1 YNGIRKV
8 ESSNYLDFL
17 TVMSFVLTV
26 VFGVISLRDNGF
38 VMDLTTVLI
47 GLLAAVS
54 TVLAIYL
61 FVNAYN
67 CGGAYSMVVLIV
79 NIGFWLPILLSGIF
93 LGEEVSAF
101 QLSGI
106 LLMVFIVILVN
117 FRKNKA
123 SQETVSATAGANTG
137 DGKSGGKVNL
147 WLIIAFSAS
156 VFNALISFS
165 GKLIAFYY
173 PDGNHSGFYFL
184 TYLFAFVISLSL
196 WGITSLYKRRPMK
209 ISKPTFLYALAAAV
223 CFGVSFFII
232 ALLPKYVDGST
243 QFTVTLS
250 LSIIASIII
259 GVVFYKEKITA
270 RSVVSFLCCICAIV
284 LQVI

>member
-1 YNGIRKV
+1 
-8 ESSNYLDFL
+8 
-17 TVMSFVLTV
+17 MSFLLTV
-26 VFGVISLRDNGF
+26 VFGVICLQDNGF
-38 VMDLTTVLI
+38 RLDLTTVLT

-54 TVLAIYL
+54 TVVAIYL

-67 CGGAYSMVVLIV
+67 CGGAYSIVVLIV
-79 NIGFWLPILLSGIF
+79 NIGFWLPILLSRIF

-101 QLSGI
+101 QFCGI
-106 LLMVFIVILVN
+106 LLMVFIVILIN
-117 FRKNKA
+117 IRKKKA
-123 SQETVSATAGANTG
+123 PQDTTSGIDGSNTG
-137 DGKSGGKVNL
+137 DKDEGGKANL
-147 WLIIAFSAS
+147 WLVIAFLAS

-196 WGITSLYKRRPMK
+196 WVITSLRKKRPMR
-209 ISKPTFLYALAAAV
+209 ITKPIFLHALAAAV

-250 LSIIASIII
+250 LSIIVSLII

>member
-1 YNGIRKV
+1 MVVLLFCISICCGIGLSIIYNRIRKL
-8 ESSNYLDFL
+8 ESCNYLDFL

-67 CGGAYSMVVLIV
+67 CGGAYSIVVLIV

-123 SQETVSATAGANTG
+123 SQETISATAGTNSEEE
-137 DGKSGGKVNL
+137 KSVGKVNL
-147 WLIIAFSAS
+147 WLRNI
-156 VFNALISFS
+156 
-165 GKLIAFYY
+165 
-173 PDGNHSGFYFL
+173 
-184 TYLFAFVISLSL
+184 LS
-196 WGITSLYKRRPMK
+196 
-209 ISKPTFLYALAAAV
+209 
-223 CFGVSFFII
+223 
-232 ALLPKYVDGST
+232 
-243 QFTVTLS
+243 
-250 LSIIASIII
+250 
-259 GVVFYKEKITA
+259 
-270 RSVVSFLCCICAIV
+270 
-284 LQVI
+284 